1 MNYTTHLK
9 VAQTLADVVLEEC
22 PFNTDKFIGSQPGAK
37 YICDRVGISNEL
49 IVKMVELF
57 LYHAY
62 TYKSDELM
70 RVSITDET

>member
-9 VAQTLADVVLEEC
+9 VAQILADVVLEEC
-22 PFNTDKFIGSQPGAK
+22 PFNTDKFIGSKPGAK

-62 TYKSDELM
+62 TYTSDELM